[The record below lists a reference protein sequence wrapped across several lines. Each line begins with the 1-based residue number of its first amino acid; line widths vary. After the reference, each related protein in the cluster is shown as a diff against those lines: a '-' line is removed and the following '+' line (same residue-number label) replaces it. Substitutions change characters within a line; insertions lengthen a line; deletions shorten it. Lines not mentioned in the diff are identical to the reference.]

1 MPQVSTTI
9 TAEKFCNRKS
19 LVAFSHSLRMWNIQ
33 RSTSRRYP
41 SAALPAHAW
50 WMSNKK
56 QTLCAKWTSKWNKS
70 NNLNKL
76 WCSPTHKQ
84 THTRSVGVAIFPI
97 RRFGVTTEQLPRVK
111 SAQHSQHLIV
121 AAHYVLNQMV
131 YISLSPY
138 FVSACFIQLHR
149 SAVLFFACPYH
160 LRNIS
165 RDRIA
170 SYCKMVN
177 QPKRNVA
184 VL

>member
-1 MPQVSTTI
+1 MVFAYT
-9 TAEKFCNRKS
+9 
-19 LVAFSHSLRMWNIQ
+19 
-33 RSTSRRYP
+33 
-41 SAALPAHAW
+41 
-50 WMSNKK
+50 
-56 QTLCAKWTSKWNKS
+56 QTD
-70 NNLNKL
+70 
-76 WCSPTHKQ
+76 TH

-170 SYCKMVN
+170 SYCKMDN